1 MTSRS
6 LARLDAGVEAII
18 VHGGGIAD
26 VAQHFCNKYEI
37 LTIKVREGVCLTL
50 KRPKS

>member
-1 MTSRS
+1 MCST
-6 LARLDAGVEAII
+6 GVEAIV

-37 LTIKVREGVCLTL
+37 LTIKVRSTRRMELELLVL
-50 KRPKS
+50 KLCT